1 MQLAKAVGYLLKT
14 LVILLGA
21 VATCYL
27 LLLAINWQDE
37 QPSAAALVL
46 QQHLQAPPQLSQ
58 DNNGYRYFSDHSADN
73 ELSVSA
79 LLANLTRQCG
89 GQDCHS
95 ALVELQPQLATVI
108 AEHQPMADF
117 YRRLQQF
124 EYWYEPVPATMDV
137 IPSYQPLLQ
146 AQQLWLLKAWQA
158 ALQQDTAAVQSLLQQ
173 DLQFWRRTLASNQ
186 LLLGKMVSVSAIKKH
201 FAVASIIL
209 QQLPVAVRGT
219 AMPALWS
226 QPFDNIELSLE
237 QALAGEWAFGNMV
250 INTVLQPEAVKTEQS
265 LTDATVLLLLQP
277 LLLPQASSNDRASLL
292 LAQITAETMPARP
305 WYSGLYNP
313 LGKLVNSVAVT
324 DYAVYQQ
331 RLQELEPLRQQAVL
345 TTAASVNSTAQ

>member
-1 MQLAKAVGYLLKT
+1 MQLAKVVGYLLKT

-27 LLLAINWQDE
+27 VLLAINWQDE

-58 DNNGYRYFSDHSADN
+58 DNNGYRYFSAHSADN

-95 ALVELQPQLATVI
+95 ALLELQPQLATVI
-108 AEHQPMADF
+108 AEHQPMANF

-124 EYWYEPVPATMDV
+124 EYWHEPAPATMNA

-158 ALQQDTAAVQSLLQQ
+158 ALQQDTAAVKSLLQQ
-173 DLQFWRRTLASNQ
+173 DLQFWRRTLAGNQ
-186 LLLGKMVSVSAIKKH
+186 LLIGKMVSVSAIKKH
-201 FAVASIIL
+201 FAVADSIL
-209 QQLPVAVRGT
+209 QQLPVAERS
-219 AMPALWS
+219 ASLPDLWS
-226 QPFDNIELSLE
+226 QPFDSKELSLQ

-250 INTVLQPEAVKTEQS
+250 IATVLQPEAVKTEQS